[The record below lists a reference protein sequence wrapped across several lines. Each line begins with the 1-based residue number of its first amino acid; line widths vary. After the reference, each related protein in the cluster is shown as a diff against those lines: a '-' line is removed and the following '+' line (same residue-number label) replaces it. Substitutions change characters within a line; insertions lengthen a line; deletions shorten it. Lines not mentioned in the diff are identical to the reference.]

1 MEILDVMAGPSAG
14 AHAMIGEAK
23 SIDCAAHIVA
33 IVKNYLNPMAIGAL
47 EIGLARSEKIA
58 RDPRARADRP
68 KIDCAGQGSFI
79 PAQSPTCEIF
89 TAIAKTSQKGRA
101 TVAAVRGYRR
111 SFRQEPAP
119 RRIQMYNSRPVALAG
134 INFSCHKQS

>member
-47 EIGLARSEKIA
+47 QIGLARSEKIA

-68 KIDCAGQGSFI
+68 KIDCAGQVFYAGPKPDLRNI
-79 PAQSPTCEIF
+79 HRYCQNKPE
-89 TAIAKTSQKGRA
+89 
-101 TVAAVRGYRR
+101 AASNCRGCQGYRR
-111 SFRQEPAP
+111 SFRLEPAL
-119 RRIQMYNSRPVALAG
+119 RRMQMCNFRPVALAG